1 MINVLLAV
9 LRNRP
14 RSRALIRAGAAFC
27 RPAYQEDKKMPTPQ
41 DTFRNA
47 ANSPAARQAADK
59 ARSMAED
66 AGDAAERFSDKA
78 GAQFAKAQDR
88 AQTMAADAQDMAI
101 DAYDEAHAAVR
112 RNPLAAIGIA
122 LGIGFLFGALTTARR

>member
-1 MINVLLAV
+1 
-9 LRNRP
+9 
-14 RSRALIRAGAAFC
+14 
-27 RPAYQEDKKMPTPQ
+27 MPTPQ

-59 ARSMAED
+59 AKSMAED
-66 AGDAAERFSDKA
+66 AGDAAERLSDKA

-88 AQTMAADAQDMAI
+88 AQAMAADAQDMAV

-112 RNPLAAIGIA
+112 RNPLAAVGIA